1 MILPRK
7 TPLFLT
13 FLLFPYISY
22 ARAVSLSDFQSI
34 SSFSATCT
42 AVWIASIPGCSTE
55 DFKKGHSCSSQC
67 IAGLQTINVVVNKA
81 CEGSQAGKDTLIGLF
96 FQGLGVSTLCPDSNS
111 DSPSQSTSEPETA
124 ETTSMEETTTS
135 QSEAPTTSDQASTTR
150 TSTSQ
155 LPQTTAAATTTSST
169 TAEATSAI
177 STAPSTLSSSVT
189 SAAETAITTAAVKP
203 PSPTSSVSSSSSSSS
218 STNSIPPEATR
229 GFGGSGNAF
238 DILAGEGSR
247 TERRSRKM
255 AGIVFAA
262 AWVAGNAWQ

>member
-7 TPLFLT
+7 TTLFLS
-13 FLLFPYISY
+13 FLLFPYISH
-22 ARAVSLSDFQSI
+22 AGAVSLSDFQSI

-42 AVWIASIPGCSTE
+42 AVWIAPIPGCSKE
-55 DFKKGHSCSSQC
+55 DFKKGHSCSSEC

-96 FQGLGVSTLCPDSNS
+96 FQGLGVSTLCPDSNP
-111 DSPSQSTSEPETA
+111 DSSSQSTSEAQTT

-135 QSEAPTTSDQASTTR
+135 QSEAPTTSDQASTAQ

-189 SAAETAITTAAVKP
+189 SAAETAITTAGVKP
-203 PSPTSSVSSSSSSSS
+203 PNPTSSVSSSSSSS

-247 TERRSRKM
+247 AERRSRQM
-255 AGIVFAA
+255 AGIAFAA
-262 AWVAGNAWQ
+262 ALVAGNAWQ

>member
-42 AVWIASIPGCSTE
+42 AVCIASIPGCSTE

-67 IAGLQTINVVVNKA
+67 IAGLQTIDVVVNKA

-111 DSPSQSTSEPETA
+111 DSSSQSTSEPETA

-155 LPQTTAAATTTSST
+155 LPQTTAAATTTS
-169 TAEATSAI
+169 ATSAI

-218 STNSIPPEATR
+218 TNSIPPEATR

-247 TERRSRKM
+247 AERRSRQM
-255 AGIVFAA
+255 AGIAFAA
-262 AWVAGNAWQ
+262 ALVAGNAWQ